1 MKSRLF
7 QGIALVLLGLTL
19 VFLLLWWINSRI
31 VQPAFQKMEYHQ
43 ALDDAE
49 RVKAGVEEQL
59 SSLGRI
65 ANDWASWDDTYEFA
79 KDRNRQYIASNCP
92 DVAFLS
98 RNSNVDL
105 LAIYD
110 RQKQEIFK
118 GIFHPEIGKE
128 VRIQSFS
135 GEKPAVLSLLAP
147 VLKDKI
153 PMTGIL
159 PTNQGLLLLA
169 GRPIYDTQGNG
180 PSRGALVKGRFLSQT
195 VQLALARKVHVA
207 FDLFSWEKGRLTASE
222 YELFRRLAA
231 AGEDSQPEFHDG
243 FLYQII
249 PDIEQKPSLLLRIPV
264 KKEITALGRRTGSIL
279 SSTLGLVALG
289 LLICLVAYRSRMKT
303 SEQCLRKEQLFSK
316 SLLDSLPGIF
326 YLFTYPELRMV
337 LWNKEHER
345 LLGYVASELEGR
357 HITELIE
364 PEARETV
371 LQAVETVLEKGEIS
385 IEANLL
391 AKHGRPVPFMLT
403 GVRFETQGRLY
414 LMGIGFDITDR
425 KLMEEALLE
434 SEAKL
439 TSYANQMEQFSL
451 SAASMLSLE
460 DEGLIFSRISQ
471 AIVDYSD
478 FRRVLISLFKD
489 EAPYRD
495 LIGHSGVS
503 DEIIERLRRIHLPK
517 SWYDHVFE
525 QGIHLGQFS
534 YYIPHTMKEILN
546 QEATVYGS
554 GSSPLDGSSWHPED
568 NLFVRMN
575 DEKGE
580 FIGVISVDESKS
592 GLKPTLETVRPLEV
606 FSSLISQIVIV
617 KREQK
622 KRERLEMQLRQAQKM
637 ESVGRLAGGVAHD
650 FNNMLGVILG
660 HVEMIMEDMDKSQPL
675 FADLQEIGKAAQ
687 RSADITRQLLAF
699 ARQQTVMPKV
709 IDLNET
715 IEGMLKM
722 LRRLIGEDINLTW
735 NPGGSLWHIK
745 MDPSQIDQVM
755 ANLCVNARDA
765 IVGVGKLTVET
776 GNSTLNEEF
785 CSQHEGFIPGEYVRI
800 SVSDSGSGM
809 DRETQAHVFEP
820 FFTTKGVG
828 EGTGLGLATVYGIIK
843 QNQGFIDV
851 DSEPGKGTTFTIY
864 LPRHKDLTG
873 QTQKR
878 EMPETAQR
886 GQEVVLVVEDEP
898 TILKM
903 TATMLKR
910 LGYTVLEAHAPAE
923 AVKLADEHLGE
934 IHLLL
939 TDVIMPEM
947 NGRDLAERLVEKHP
961 RMKCLFMSGY
971 TADVISHHGMLE
983 EGVHFI
989 QKPFTSKVL
998 AAGVRL
1004 ALEDPIAVS
1013 MQLRP
1018 LKNGTSSFKMV

>member
-1 MKSRLF
+1 
-7 QGIALVLLGLTL
+7 V
-19 VFLLLWWINSRI
+19 
-31 VQPAFQKMEYHQ
+31 P
-43 ALDDAE
+43 
-49 RVKAGVEEQL
+49 
-59 SSLGRI
+59 
-65 ANDWASWDDTYEFA
+65 
-79 KDRNRQYIASNCP
+79 
-92 DVAFLS
+92 
-98 RNSNVDL
+98 
-105 LAIYD
+105 
-110 RQKQEIFK
+110 
-118 GIFHPEIGKE
+118 
-128 VRIQSFS
+128 
-135 GEKPAVLSLLAP
+135 
-147 VLKDKI
+147 
-153 PMTGIL
+153 
-159 PTNQGLLLLA
+159 
-169 GRPIYDTQGNG
+169 
-180 PSRGALVKGRFLSQT
+180 
-195 VQLALARKVHVA
+195 
-207 FDLFSWEKGRLTASE
+207 FDLFSQETGKLTASE
-222 YELFRRLAA
+222 HELFRRLAS
-231 AGEDSQPEFHDG
+231 AGKNFQPEFHEG
-243 FLYQII
+243 YLYQII
-249 PDIEQKPSLLLRIPV
+249 PDIDSQPSLLLRIPV
-264 KKEITALGRRTGSIL
+264 QGEIAALGRRTGNIL
-279 SSTLGLVALG
+279 SSTLGIVALG

-345 LLGYVASELEGR
+345 LLGYDSSELEGR
-357 HITELIE
+357 HITELVE
-364 PEARETV
+364 PEAREAV
-371 LQAVETVLEKGEIS
+371 LQAVETVLEKGEVS
-385 IEANLL
+385 FETNLL
-391 AKHGRPVPFMLT
+391 AKDGRPVPLMLT
-403 GVRFETQGRLY
+403 GVRFEAQGQRY
-414 LMGIGFDITDR
+414 LMGIGFDITER
-425 KLMEEALLE
+425 KQMEEALLE
-434 SEAKL
+434 SETKL

-460 DEGLIFSRISQ
+460 DEGLIFSRISH

-478 FRRVLISLFKD
+478 YRRVLISLFKD

-495 LIGHSGVS
+495 LIGYCGVS
-503 DEIIERLRRIHLPK
+503 DEIVERLRRIDLPK

-525 QGIHLGQFS
+525 QGIHLGHFS

-554 GSSPLDGSSWHPED
+554 GSSPDDISSWHPED

-580 FIGVISVDESKS
+580 FIGVISVDEAKS

-622 KRERLEMQLRQAQKM
+622 KRDRLEMQLRQAQKM

-660 HVEMIMEDMDKSQPL
+660 HVEMIMEDMDPSQPL

-699 ARQQTVMPKV
+699 ARQQTVTPKV

-715 IEGMLKM
+715 VEGMLKM

-735 NPGGSLWHIK
+735 HPGGSLWHIK

-765 IVGVGKLTVET
+765 IAGVGKLIVET
-776 GNSTLNEEF
+776 GNSILDEEF
-785 CSQHEGFIPGEYVRI
+785 CGRHEGFLPGEYVRI

-809 DRETQAHVFEP
+809 DKETLSHIFEP

-828 EGTGLGLATVYGIIK
+828 EGTGLGLATVYGIVK
-843 QNQGFIDV
+843 QNKGFIDA
-851 DSEPGKGTTFTIY
+851 DSNPGKGTSFTIY
-864 LPRHKDLTG
+864 LPRHKDLAE
-873 QTQKR
+873 QTQKK
-878 EMPETAQR
+878 ELPETALR
-886 GQEVVLVVEDEP
+886 GHEVILVVEDEP

-903 TATMLKR
+903 TTSMLKR

-923 AVKLADEHLGE
+923 AERIADEYVGDV
-934 IHLLL
+934 HLLL

-947 NGRDLAERLVEKHP
+947 NGRDLAVRLVEKNP
-961 RMKCLFMSGY
+961 RIKCLFMSGY

-989 QKPFTSKVL
+989 HKPFTSKVL

-1004 ALEDPIAVS
+1004 ALEDRL
-1013 MQLRP
+1013 QC
-1018 LKNGTSSFKMV
+1018 